1 MGYGV
6 YVESTIVFIM
16 LTHIFFVRRVS
27 LRALKA
33 IEGYFLYSSLKTN
46 STYLGFLALSR
57 AKDRRIINAHS
68 KRSDSIALIQAVI
81 RARRCRLIVGKARL
95 QHHKFQEGTKI
106 VAMCRGFLA
115 RSLAKQY
122 RKERWN
128 QRIAAIQLQCFA
140 RLLLA
145 TNRVYKLKHSLWKR
159 IGPIKAISIQRIFR
173 GYRGRKIAIDANLAR
188 TRRQIAQVEASIK
201 IQCCIRRS
209 LAAIQ
214 FKMLEENA
222 NLQVRKRVSACIVV
236 QTFWRSELAGQ
247 KMNELRLNLFRL
259 RQRQSKAAKII
270 TAQFK
275 KNHIRACMQRR
286 IVHTRCL
293 NDKGTMIQVWYRR
306 KLEEARSRE
315 ERQLQVRA
323 TRNKATVLIQSLA
336 RARSANHILQQL
348 RVKQKQTEI
357 LQHKNATVV
366 ACCCRLY
373 LSKIRVDRL
382 RQERKKLFTLHFSI
396 MTRAAIQI
404 EAFWRGC
411 IGRKYAKF
419 ALQKKKSRW
428 KQLWSKEDEV
438 NFYYNQVSQLWF
450 KRMNVCKNPCILTMC

>member
-1 MGYGV
+1 
-6 YVESTIVFIM
+6 
-16 LTHIFFVRRVS
+16 
-27 LRALKA
+27 
-33 IEGYFLYSSLKTN
+33 
-46 STYLGFLALSR
+46 
-57 AKDRRIINAHS
+57 
-68 KRSDSIALIQAVI
+68 
-81 RARRCRLIVGKARL
+81 
-95 QHHKFQEGTKI
+95 
-106 VAMCRGFLA
+106 
-115 RSLAKQY
+115 
-122 RKERWN
+122 
-128 QRIAAIQLQCFA
+128 
-140 RLLLA
+140 
-145 TNRVYKLKHSLWKR
+145 
-159 IGPIKAISIQRIFR
+159 
-173 GYRGRKIAIDANLAR
+173 
-188 TRRQIAQVEASIK
+188 
-201 IQCCIRRS
+201 
-209 LAAIQ
+209 
-214 FKMLEENA
+214 MLEENA
-222 NLQVRKRVSACIVV
+222 NLQVRKQVSACIVV

-357 LQHKNATVV
+357 LQHRNATVV

-438 NFYYNQVSQLWF
+438 NFYYNQVTGESRWKKPQELLDLERRPTCSNCAYYDAQIECSNCDETFCGTCWEAIHYGG
-450 KRMNVCKNPCILTMC
+450 KRKHHTFRTLYDYYNRRIEYDYDEFPSLLPSAVENDNNGWHLRVG